1 MSVGP
6 HATGPGAIFMASPLS
21 LQFCWEGTVTI
32 PYRNEMPYSW
42 LTLNKNCFSYYL
54 LLNKEGIK
62 TNRDE
67 LKSHG
72 KTPTRTCTR
81 KCLGGKNRHA
91 TVKFKGLWPAM
102 VLQGEL

>member
-1 MSVGP
+1 
-6 HATGPGAIFMASPLS
+6 
-21 LQFCWEGTVTI
+21 
-32 PYRNEMPYSW
+32 MPYSW

-54 LLNKEGIK
+54 LLNKGGIK
-62 TNRDE
+62 TNRND

-81 KCLGGKNRHA
+81 KCLGMKNRHA